1 VSALHIAD
9 TGFFVALG
17 DSSNERYRRVRTF
30 AKRNEIVFLVPE
42 RIYGELIGTE
52 DGEIDEAEAIP
63 IDVAIDDGWVRV
75 ADPLEYTNPIVSKTM
90 DGIQRYIAN
99 ADERLAD
106 EIERADPALGALAA
120 QVLSSGNTTHTY
132 IYTTD
137 IAAGEGAET
146 VLASEGY
153 DDAVTFVNGFRF
165 IDDLLEEG

>member
-1 VSALHIAD
+1 MSALHIAD

-17 DSSNERYRRVRTF
+17 APSNDRYQRVRTF
-30 AKRNEIVFLVPE
+30 AKRNEIVFMVPK
-42 RIYGELIGTE
+42 RIYEELTGA
-52 DGEIDEAEAIP
+52 DDSEIVEAEAIP

-75 ADPLEYTNPIVSKTM
+75 AEPLEYTNPVVSKTM

-99 ADERLAD
+99 ADDRPAD
-106 EIERADPALGALAA
+106 EIERADPALGALAVQA
-120 QVLSSGNTTHTY
+120 LSSGDVTHAY

-153 DDAVTFVNGFRF
+153 GDAVTFVNGFKF
-165 IDDLLEEG
+165 VEDLVGDA